1 MTSEY
6 GGVCKI
12 FDAKNFE
19 LIASF
24 GRSHPDERAWCCDL
38 DFRETSKNKMQ
49 IFVGFETRVVKVL
62 TFSPEEKSLK
72 GNYEFLA
79 HMDPVK
85 SVSLD
90 GEK

>member
-1 MTSEY
+1 VTSEY

-38 DFRETSKNKMQ
+38 DFRETSKNKFQ
-49 IFVGFETRVVKVL
+49 IFVGYEVNRCNNNKGEEEDVL
-62 TFSPEEKSLK
+62 DLK
-72 GNYEFLA
+72 N
-79 HMDPVK
+79 
-85 SVSLD
+85 
-90 GEK
+90 